1 MQIVSLS
8 VVTPAYAGVQVIE
21 KQLDSRFRGNDERS
35 RAEPIVRDRPSVMAK
50 AEPAPDAT
58 HAGHRTRLRQ
68 RFLKGGADAVPDY
81 ELLELLLFQAMPRR
95 DTKPLAKRLLA
106 RFKSFAGVIA
116 AEPAALKEIADV
128 GDGVVAALKTVEAAA
143 LRLARA
149 EAMDEPVLSSWN
161 KLIAYCRA
169 AMARSAN
176 ERFRVLFLNRQN
188 ALIADEEQQKGTVD
202 HTPVYPREVVKRA
215 LELGATAIIMVHN
228 HPSGDPTPSKADI
241 QMTREV
247 RDAAQK
253 LGIVLHDHLIM
264 ARAGHASFKE
274 LGLL

>member
-1 MQIVSLS
+1 
-8 VVTPAYAGVQVIE
+8 
-21 KQLDSRFRGNDERS
+21 
-35 RAEPIVRDRPSVMAK
+35 MAK
-50 AEPAPDAT
+50 ANKPGVGSD
-58 HAGHRTRLRQ
+58 HAGHRARLRE
-68 RFLKGGADAVPDY
+68 RFLKGGPEAFPDY

-106 RFKSFAGVIA
+106 RFKSFAQVIA
-116 AEPAALKEIADV
+116 AEPQALKEVAGV
-128 GDGVVAALKTVEAAA
+128 GNGVVAALKTVEAAA

-149 EAMDEPVLSSWN
+149 EVMDQPVLSSWS

-169 AMARSAN
+169 AMAREAN
-176 ERFRVLFLNRQN
+176 ERFRVLFLDRRN

-228 HPSGDPTPSKADI
+228 HPSGDPTPSNADI

-247 RDAAQK
+247 RDAAGK